1 MNLHTTSN
9 GNRPIA
15 GAMALFVVW
24 SAVTWL
30 LEGRIETFLRPEA
43 VTDRLVYAFV
53 ANVAIGI
60 VGAVAVVRWLG
71 GLGLAR
77 KAAGF
82 GPAFRTSG
90 SVAAGAV
97 IGFALYVIQ
106 GAPTL
111 EPIILLNAFAQVFVV
126 SVAEVLVCWAVIAAT
141 VENRLEGH
149 GKILAGLAGAVTA
162 SVLFGLYHYAHSAP
176 FNTFP
181 MVATLMVVGLV
192 TGLYFFISRDVYG
205 TMVFHNFLGTFG
217 VAQALKA
224 ADKLDT
230 MATLQ
235 MPLIVTAL
243 AAVAVLLAA
252 DHFLLRKGPPGSLGA
267 HGARH

>member
-1 MNLHTTSN
+1 MNLQTSS
-9 GNRPIA
+9 GPEPIA

-24 SAVTWL
+24 TAVTWL
-30 LEGRIETFLRPEA
+30 LEGRIETFLRPDA
-43 VTDRLVYAFV
+43 VADRLVYALV
-53 ANVAIGI
+53 ANVGIGI
-60 VGAVAVVRWLG
+60 VGAVAVIHWLG

-77 KAAGF
+77 EAAGF
-82 GPAFRTSG
+82 GPAFRTGG

-111 EPIILLNAFAQVFVV
+111 DPIILLNAFAQVLVV

-141 VENRLEGH
+141 VEMGLKGR
-149 GKILAGLAGAVTA
+149 GKILAGLAGGVTA

-181 MVATLMVVGLV
+181 MVATLMVVGVV
-192 TGLYFFISRDVYG
+192 TGLYFFMSRDVYG
-205 TMVFHNFLGTFG
+205 TIVFHNFLGTFG
-217 VAQALKA
+217 VTQALNA
-224 ADKLDT
+224 AGTLDT

-243 AAVAVLLAA
+243 VAVGVLLAA
-252 DHFLLRKGPPGSLGA
+252 DHFLLK
-267 HGARH
+267 

>member
-1 MNLHTTSN
+1 MNVRTTSN

-15 GAMALFVVW
+15 GALVLFVVW
-24 SAVTWL
+24 TAVTWL

-43 VTDRLVYAFV
+43 VTDRLVYAIV

-60 VGAVAVVRWLG
+60 VGAAAVIRWLG

-77 KAAGF
+77 EAAGF
-82 GPAFRTSG
+82 GPAFRAWA
-90 SVAAGAV
+90 SVAAAAV

-111 EPIILLNAFAQVFVV
+111 DPIILLNAFAQVFVV
-126 SVAEVLVCWAVIAAT
+126 SVAEVLVCWAVVAAT
-141 VENRLEGH
+141 VENGLEGH

-162 SVLFGLYHYAHSAP
+162 SALFGLYHYAHSAP

-181 MVATLMVVGLV
+181 MVATLMVVGLM
-192 TGLYFFISRDVYG
+192 TGLYFFMSRNVYG
-205 TMVFHNFLGTFG
+205 TIVFHNFLGTFG
-217 VAQALKA
+217 VTQALKA

-235 MPLIVTAL
+235 VPLIVTAL
-243 AAVAVLLAA
+243 VAVAVLLAA
-252 DHFLLRKGPPGSLGA
+252 DHFLLRKGPPGQVA
-267 HGARH
+267 VHGAG